1 MQGWDGGVEGVDAV
15 FDPGDFF
22 GVEATG
28 LAQLCERGVGG
39 EVGAYDKEFVLYE
52 EEQGVV
58 VGVVAHLTQ
67 YTDVG
72 VEFVDG
78 SVGFETGVV
87 FGNAL
92 AAHQRGGPFVSG
104 HCIEVA
110 FFHKVEL
117 IVWEINGYTGQEVRN
132 KFERRIRC
140 GKGWVCRTA
149 GSVVRAGGRFVVRVS
164 RRCLVYCR

>member
-28 LAQLCERGVGG
+28 LAPLCERGVGG

-67 YTDVG
+67 YTYVSI
-72 VEFVDG
+72 EFVDG
-78 SVGFETGVV
+78 SVGFEPRVV
-87 FGNAL
+87 FGDSL
-92 AAHQRGGPFVSG
+92 AAYQRGGAFVAG
-104 HCIEVA
+104 
-110 FFHKVEL
+110 
-117 IVWEINGYTGQEVRN
+117 
-132 KFERRIRC
+132 
-140 GKGWVCRTA
+140 CR
-149 GSVVRAGGRFVVRVS
+149 V
-164 RRCLVYCR
+164 